1 MSLPVAGARR
11 VYEAGARILNRA
23 QPLLLL
29 GMRLYWGWQFF
40 LTGQGKL
47 MNIDR
52 TAEFFGSIGIP
63 FPLAN
68 AYAAGTVEC
77 VGGLLLVAGFCS
89 RIAAIPLIA
98 TMVVAYGT
106 AHRDVVETIVSN
118 PDGFVTAAPFLFLLT
133 SLIVLLFGPGPLSI
147 DGLLARTAFAH
158 RTVEIPKPVPTAAVM
173 VRQ

>member
-11 VYEAGARILNRA
+11 MYQAGTRILNCA

-77 VGGLLLVAGFCS
+77 VGGLLLAAGFCS
-89 RIAAIPLIA
+89 RITVIPLILTA
-98 TMVVAYGT
+98 IAVDGGLHGVGDALNFNRQGLKVTQSPGT
-106 AHRDVVETIVSN
+106 ISVPGRK
-118 PDGFVTAAPFLFLLT
+118 PVTYT
-133 SLIVLLFGPGPLSI
+133 QIEKVNIISVGSSPGIPLYLPVI
-147 DGLLARTAFAH
+147 H
-158 RTVEIPKPVPTAAVM
+158 RTSP
-173 VRQ
+173 